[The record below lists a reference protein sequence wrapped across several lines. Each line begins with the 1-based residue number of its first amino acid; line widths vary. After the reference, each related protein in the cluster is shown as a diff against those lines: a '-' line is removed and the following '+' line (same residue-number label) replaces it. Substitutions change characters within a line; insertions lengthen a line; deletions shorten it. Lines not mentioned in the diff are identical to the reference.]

1 MPASPISRLVLNGF
15 KSIKNCD
22 INLQNL
28 NVLIGANGAGKSN
41 FISFFHMIKNI
52 LDENLQMYISKQ
64 GGPDAVLHF
73 GRKNT
78 EAISAEI
85 YFGFNGYKFAL
96 EPTQDNKMVFS
107 YEDFW
112 WNLNGNRR
120 INSGH
125 FESTADAQ
133 KNKTE
138 IYSYTVPAMKSWRV
152 YHFHDT
158 GENAAVKQL
167 HNINDNE
174 YIKTDGGNIAAFLYL
189 LKEKYP
195 KEYRRIVK
203 TVKLAAPFFED
214 FALRPNPFN
223 NEKIELEWKEK
234 ESTVPFKAHY
244 LSDGTLRFICMVTVL
259 MQPDE
264 FMPET
269 IIIDEPE
276 LGLHPYAINLIA
288 SIIRSVSAQRQIII
302 STQSTDLLNG
312 FEPENIIVTEFV
324 NGETK
329 LKRLERQPLQKWL
342 DDYTLGELWHKNLLG
357 GRPQQ

>member
-1 MPASPISRLVLNGF
+1 M
-15 KSIKNCD
+15 
-22 INLQNL
+22 
-28 NVLIGANGAGKSN
+28 
-41 FISFFHMIKNI
+41 
-52 LDENLQMYISKQ
+52 
-64 GGPDAVLHF
+64 
-73 GRKNT
+73 
-78 EAISAEI
+78 
-85 YFGFNGYKFAL
+85 
-96 EPTQDNKMVFS
+96 
-107 YEDFW
+107 
-112 WNLNGNRR
+112 
-120 INSGH
+120 
-125 FESTADAQ
+125 
-133 KNKTE
+133 
-138 IYSYTVPAMKSWRV
+138 
-152 YHFHDT
+152 
-158 GENAAVKQL
+158 
-167 HNINDNE
+167 
-174 YIKTDGGNIAAFLYL
+174 
-189 LKEKYP
+189 
-195 KEYRRIVK
+195 
-203 TVKLAAPFFED
+203 
-214 FALRPNPFN
+214 
-223 NEKIELEWKEK
+223 
-234 ESTVPFKAHY
+234 PFKAHY